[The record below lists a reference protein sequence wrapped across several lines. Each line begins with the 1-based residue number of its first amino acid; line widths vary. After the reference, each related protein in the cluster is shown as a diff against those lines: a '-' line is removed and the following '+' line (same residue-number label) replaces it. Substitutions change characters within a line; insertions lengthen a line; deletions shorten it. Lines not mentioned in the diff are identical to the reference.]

1 MLLAAP
7 NIRQALSADYDP
19 TIIAEDGRRIDEM
32 LPPLRRALRDDTPVA
47 AVIANLGTNNAIQGR
62 TYSRTIED
70 FDRLVE
76 ATEPV

>member
-1 MLLAAP
+1 MAVFVLTLAACSSSATPAPERVIGIGDSLMLLAAP

-47 AVIANLGTNNAIQGR
+47 AVI
-62 TYSRTIED
+62 
-70 FDRLVE
+70 
-76 ATEPV
+76 